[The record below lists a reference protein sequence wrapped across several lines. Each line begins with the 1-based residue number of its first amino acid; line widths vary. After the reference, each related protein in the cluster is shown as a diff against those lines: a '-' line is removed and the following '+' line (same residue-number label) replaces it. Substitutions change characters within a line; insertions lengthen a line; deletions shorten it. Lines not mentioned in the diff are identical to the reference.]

1 MLTIKQF
8 GFSLSKE
15 EYWNA
20 VYRRYG
26 LPLKRLPSHC
36 GCSKVHTVQHALSC
50 KKGGFVTLRH
60 NELRENIAEMLQEV
74 TNDVRIEPILQP
86 LTGEDQSIGG
96 NLSVEARADISAR
109 GFWCRGQKVFF
120 DVTIFDP
127 NAQHHENKTL
137 KKCYELNEHET
148 KTYYS
153 SRILDVEQG
162 SFILLVFSITG
173 GMGRECSMFVYQL
186 CQMSSLKRKELSE
199 AAYGIR

>member
-1 MLTIKQF
+1 M
-8 GFSLSKE
+8 
-15 EYWNA
+15 
-20 VYRRYG
+20 
-26 LPLKRLPSHC
+26 
-36 GCSKVHTVQHALSC
+36 
-50 KKGGFVTLRH
+50 
-60 NELRENIAEMLQEV
+60 
-74 TNDVRIEPILQP
+74 
-86 LTGEDQSIGG
+86 
-96 NLSVEARADISAR
+96 EARADISAR

-120 DVTIFDP
+120 DVTIFDS

-173 GMGRECSMFVYQL
+173 GMGRECSMFVYRL